1 MNVLGFSV
9 PAFVL
14 VEGLITGLSYGLLAL
29 GLVLIY
35 RTNRV
40 LNFSQGQLGV
50 VGAVFMVKLFYDFGI
65 DYWAALAFAL
75 ALAAAVGAVCELVL
89 RRLFTRPRVLV
100 MVATIGLA
108 QVLYLFTVLPFV
120 RPQKLTEPFPV
131 PFHPS
136 FTIDGFRFGPGQV
149 ITLVVAPLIAI
160 GLAVFIRFSSWGL
173 AMRATAENADSARL
187 SGVWVR
193 RTSTITWIIAA
204 LLSAATAILNA
215 PGQTSSLTD
224 VLSPDLLLLALTAA
238 LVGAMVNLPVAFLA
252 GIAMGIIAEVLDFN
266 FASTATVE
274 LILFAILLVILVV
287 RVGTLTKGAR
297 TGERS
302 SWELG
307 AVTRKRIAD
316 RHRRLVRHGGVAT
329 TLVVA
334 ALLPLVLDIG
344 HTYLMAQV
352 CIFAVIAL
360 SLTVLTGWGGQVSLG
375 QFGLVGVGAIVA
387 ARLGAHLPLVVL
399 LVVGG
404 MAGAL
409 VAVVVGLPA
418 LRVRGLYL
426 AVSTLGFALLMQTT
440 VLATSCWTVPLVHRQ
455 VCTGLP
461 DPQSTLLGAPS
472 LFGISLAD
480 QRTFAWFTLVV
491 LVLSVLMVM
500 VWRDRGIARR
510 LVAVRDN
517 ETAAAAAGVPIVR
530 TKILAFALSGFMA
543 GYAGVCLAFADQRIG
558 INTFDPAVSI
568 LVISMVVIGGLGSIP
583 GAVLGALYLIGLPAI
598 FGTTPTIQFIT
609 SGVGL
614 LAFILYLPGGLAEL
628 ASRVGDL
635 VALGW
640 DRWSGPTTPEPGGG
654 EHDGEDGRSPE
665 PAPEPAPEPERA
677 GPAQPGTR
685 GSDVAA
691 RLEARD
697 LRVGFG
703 GVQALDGVTLTAEPG
718 TIVGLIGP
726 NGSGKTTLLD
736 AVSGIV
742 ALDDGTA
749 RLDDQDLAEYLP
761 EERVELG
768 VVRSFQDCALYPT
781 LTVEDVLLLTTDA
794 RRPVSVL
801 GTTLGLPGARR
812 LEQAKRVEIE
822 AVVGSLSLDRFRHH
836 RISHLS
842 TGTRRV
848 VDLASVVLAGPRL
861 LLLDEPT
868 AGIAQREAEAFVPLL
883 RQLQAV
889 TGSTIVLVEHD
900 VGLVFALCTQVVVM
914 AAGAVVA
921 TGTPDQVK
929 RDPAALA
936 AYLGAS
942 QEALHVSG
950 AATRLDPATDETTAA
965 ADAAPASMDA
975 PHPDGGNQP

>member
-1 MNVLGFSV
+1 MGAVHPVLGFSV
-9 PAFVL
+9 PSFVL
-14 VEGLITGLSYGLLAL
+14 VEGTITGLSYGLLAL

-50 VGAVFMVKLFYDFGI
+50 VGAVFMVKCFYDFGI
-65 DYWAALAFAL
+65 NYWAALAFAL
-75 ALAAAVGAVCELVL
+75 ALAAAVGALSELVL
-89 RRLFTRPRVLV
+89 RRLFKRPRVLV

-120 RPQKLTEPFPV
+120 RPAKLTQPFPV

-136 FTIDGFRFGPGQV
+136 FTLDGFVFGPGQV
-149 ITLVVAPLIAI
+149 ITLVVAPLVAI
-160 GLAVFIRFSSWGL
+160 GLALFIRFSPWGL

-297 TGERS
+297 TEERS

-307 AVTRKRIAD
+307 AITRQRIAD
-316 RHRRLVRHGGVAT
+316 RHRRLVRQGGIGA

-334 ALLPLVLDIG
+334 AVLPLVLDIG
-344 HTYLMAQV
+344 HVYLMSQV

-387 ARLGAHLPLVVL
+387 SRLGTHLPLPVL
-399 LVVGG
+399 LLVGG
-404 MAGAL
+404 AIGAV
-409 VAVVVGLPA
+409 VAVAVGLPA

-440 VLATSCWTVPLVHRQ
+440 VLATSCWTIPLVHHQ

-461 DPQSTLLGAPS
+461 DPQSTLLQSPT
-472 LFGISLAD
+472 LFGLSLASE
-480 QRTFAWFTLVV
+480 RSYAWFTLAV

-500 VWRDRGIARR
+500 VWRDRGVARR

-517 ETAAAAAGVPIVR
+517 ETGAAAAGVPIVR

-543 GYAGVCLAFADQRIG
+543 GYAGVCLAFADQRISV
-558 INTFDPAVSI
+558 NTFDPSVSI

-609 SGVGL
+609 SGIGL
-614 LAFILYLPGGLAEL
+614 LAFILYLPGGLAEVL
-628 ASRVGDL
+628 SRLGDL
-635 VALGW
+635 VSTGW
-640 DRWSGPTTPEPGGG
+640 DRWSQRSSPSPG
-654 EHDGEDGRSPE
+654 DPDP
-665 PAPEPAPEPERA
+665 
-677 GPAQPGTR
+677 
-685 GSDVAA
+685 D
-691 RLEARD
+691 
-697 LRVGFG
+697 
-703 GVQALDGVTLTAEPG
+703 
-718 TIVGLIGP
+718 
-726 NGSGKTTLLD
+726 
-736 AVSGIV
+736 
-742 ALDDGTA
+742 
-749 RLDDQDLAEYLP
+749 
-761 EERVELG
+761 
-768 VVRSFQDCALYPT
+768 
-781 LTVEDVLLLTTDA
+781 
-794 RRPVSVL
+794 PVDPVD
-801 GTTLGLPGARR
+801 P
-812 LEQAKRVEIE
+812 
-822 AVVGSLSLDRFRHH
+822 VGSP
-836 RISHLS
+836 
-842 TGTRRV
+842 V
-848 VDLASVVLAGPRL
+848 AELA
-861 LLLDEPT
+861 T
-868 AGIAQREAEAFVPLL
+868 QAE
-883 RQLQAV
+883 R
-889 TGSTIVLVEHD
+889 
-900 VGLVFALCTQVVVM
+900 
-914 AAGAVVA
+914 
-921 TGTPDQVK
+921 
-929 RDPAALA
+929 
-936 AYLGAS
+936 
-942 QEALHVSG
+942 
-950 AATRLDPATDETTAA
+950 
-965 ADAAPASMDA
+965 
-975 PHPDGGNQP
+975 